1 MAYALSM
8 AWAQVGP
15 YKFRLL
21 WNGRAYTEWNCSEYG
36 QKEVDITD
44 PIGVADMLLLM
55 GREAAAARRV
65 YGYEPDELPDEQEFK
80 TYMEYAASPT
90 ELMNAI
96 QSLNAALTVN
106 TGRDYLPNDG
116 VVDIDTMEL
125 KKN

>member
-1 MAYALSM
+1 MGYALSM
-8 AWAQVGP
+8 AWAHIGP
-15 YKFRLL
+15 WSFRLL
-21 WNGRAYTEWNCSEYG
+21 WNGKAYTEWNAEYG
-36 QKEVDITD
+36 GKDVNVTD
-44 PIGVADMLLLM
+44 PTGVANLLLLM

-65 YGYEPDELPDEQEFK
+65 YGYEPDELPDEKEFLQ
-80 TYMEYAASPT
+80 YMEYAASPT

-96 QSLNAALTVN
+96 QYLNAALTVN